1 MYTGASHARHC
12 KARQKEAETT
22 SKKQEGGERDE
33 YRSMHRILCLR
44 YAIYTTSQRPTVV
57 DAIGKAGRVALRHPG
72 VNPLD
77 AGMAMSAV
85 ADVRDV
91 PELLGIARDS
101 PGLSERDA
109 PGTCGLA
116 NQPVCA
122 AIEMM
127 CGTAPT
133 PEAGLDLT
141 LAPVCTG
148 PRPL

>member
-1 MYTGASHARHC
+1 
-12 KARQKEAETT
+12 
-22 SKKQEGGERDE
+22 
-33 YRSMHRILCLR
+33 MHKILCLR
-44 YAIYTTSQRPTVV
+44 YAIYTTGQRPTVV

-85 ADVRDV
+85 ASARDV

-101 PGLSERDA
+101 PGLTERNA
-109 PGTCGLA
+109 PSACGLA
-116 NQPVCA
+116 NQPVRA

-133 PEAGLDLT
+133 PEASLDLA

-148 PRPL
+148 LRPL